1 MQNLKR
7 SSIAPLVIILSSII
21 SVFLIS
27 RLITFSVLE
36 WKILPKSLFAVLGEF
51 RLHHFVY
58 GNILITV
65 TSFLA
70 IGLGIRKHKNWFALF
85 YGIGL
90 GLVLDEFL
98 LWIGDVEQLTS
109 NVLWIPYSTTAIA
122 VVGLIISTLIMVRL
136 YNLNRKTD
144 AKSVKMK
151 IGGKY
156 KHKKEYEN
164 LEA

>member
-1 MQNLKR
+1 MKSLRR
-7 SSIAPLVIILSSII
+7 SNIAPLAIILASIVL
-21 SVFLIS
+21 VFVIS
-27 RLITFSVLE
+27 RLITFSIME
-36 WKILPKSLFAVLGEF
+36 WKILPKFLFTAFGDF

-58 GNILITV
+58 GNILITI

-109 NVLWIPYSTTAIA
+109 NVLWIPYSGVIIA
-122 VVGLIISTLIMVRL
+122 TVALLISTIIMFRL
-136 YNLNRKTD
+136 YQIKPIHNRHTFKL
-144 AKSVKMK
+144 VKK
-151 IGGKY
+151 
-156 KHKKEYEN
+156 
-164 LEA
+164 

>member
-7 SSIAPLVIILSSII
+7 SNIAPLVIILASIV
-21 SVFLIS
+21 SVFAIS
-27 RLITFSVLE
+27 RFITFSVME
-36 WKILPKSLFAVLGEF
+36 WKILPKFLFAAFGDF

-58 GNILITV
+58 GNVLITI

-109 NVLWIPYSTTAIA
+109 NVLWIPYSGIIVA
-122 VVGLIISTLIMVRL
+122 VVALLISTIIMVRL
-136 YNLNRKTD
+136 YNLKPIHNRHSFKL
-144 AKSVKMK
+144 
-151 IGGKY
+151 I
-156 KHKKEYEN
+156 KK
-164 LEA
+164 

>member
-1 MQNLKR
+1 MKSLRR
-7 SSIAPLVIILSSII
+7 SNIAPLVIILASIVL
-21 SVFLIS
+21 VFVIS
-27 RLITFSVLE
+27 RLITFSIME
-36 WKILPKSLFAVLGEF
+36 WKVLPKFLFAAFGDF

-58 GNILITV
+58 GNILITI

-109 NVLWIPYSTTAIA
+109 NVLWIPYSGVIIA
-122 VVGLIISTLIMVRL
+122 TVALLISTIIMFRL
-136 YNLNRKTD
+136 YQIKPIHNRHTFKL
-144 AKSVKMK
+144 
-151 IGGKY
+151 I
-156 KHKKEYEN
+156 KK
-164 LEA
+164 

>member
-1 MQNLKR
+1 MQKLKR
-7 SSIAPLVIILSSII
+7 SSIAPLVIILTSII
-21 SVFLIS
+21 VVFIVS
-27 RLITFSVLE
+27 RVITFSVLE
-36 WKILPKSLFAVLGEF
+36 WKILPKSLFAVLGDF

-58 GNILITV
+58 GNILIIV
-65 TSFLA
+65 TSFFA

-122 VVGLIISTLIMVRL
+122 IVSLIISTIIMIRL
-136 YNLNRKTD
+136 YCLNNKTSM
-144 AKSVKMK
+144 KSFKTKVESN
-151 IGGKY
+151 Y
-156 KHKKEYEN
+156 KHKK
-164 LEA
+164 

>member
-7 SSIAPLVIILSSII
+7 SNIAPLVIILSSII
-21 SVFLIS
+21 SVFVIS
-27 RLITFSVLE
+27 RLITFSIME
-36 WKILPKSLFAVLGEF
+36 WKILPPFLFAAFGEF

-58 GNILITV
+58 GNILITI

-109 NVLWIPYSTTAIA
+109 NVLWIPYSATVIAIVCFVIA
-122 VVGLIISTLIMVRL
+122 SIIMFRL
-136 YNLNRKTD
+136 Y
-144 AKSVKMK
+144 
-151 IGGKY
+151 
-156 KHKKEYEN
+156 KK
-164 LEA
+164 